1 LVVINPVPTEVKT
14 LKINKLTPNST
25 ISYQTDETGNLA
37 KTNLAI
43 INSIIEMNISP
54 KSVTT
59 IVIDN

>member
-1 LVVINPVPTEVKT
+1 MVIINPVPMEVKI

-25 ISYQTDETGNLA
+25 ISYQTDERGNLA
-37 KTNLAI
+37 KINLAI